1 MEAVSPY
8 KLFSPIHVAW
18 LHRRD
23 RLGLDVMPSDLD
35 SIANHQTDAITDPL
49 FAAYLA
55 RAVAGQ
61 LRRKRGR
68 KSIWNRGFGRL
79 TWAGILVDDEVDAI
93 WADRRSGLRI
103 RQRSDESP
111 IHEAAEIV
119 ARKLR
124 YGSGR
129 SLLNLFSRHRF
140 R

>member
-8 KLFSPIHVAW
+8 QLFSPIHVAW

-23 RLGLDVMPSDLD
+23 RLGLDVVSADLD
-35 SIANHQTDAITDPL
+35 SIAAHQADAITDPL
-49 FAAYLA
+49 FVEYLA
-55 RAVAGQ
+55 RAAAGQ

-68 KSIWNRGFGRL
+68 KPIWERGFGRL

-93 WADRRSGLRI
+93 WADRRSGLRK
-103 RQRSDESP
+103 RLRCDESP
-111 IHEAAEIV
+111 IHEAAEKV
-119 ARKLR
+119 ARELR

-129 SLLNLFSRHRF
+129 SLLNLLSRHRF